1 MKTHEQD
8 EKFMELA
15 LEQARQA
22 LRLDEVPVG
31 AVIVRNGQVIAS
43 GYNLREANQDPSA
56 HAEMIAI
63 RAAAHRLGSWRLEET
78 RLYVTLEPCA
88 MCAGAVIQA
97 RIPELIFGAHDPKAG
112 AVGSLYNLLQDE
124 RFNHQVKV
132 RSGVLKQ
139 DCSQL
144 LRDFFQELRIQKDS

>member
-1 MKTHEQD
+1 
-8 EKFMELA
+8 
-15 LEQARQA
+15 
-22 LRLDEVPVG
+22 
-31 AVIVRNGQVIAS
+31 
-43 GYNLREANQDPSA
+43 
-56 HAEMIAI
+56 
-63 RAAAHRLGSWRLEET
+63 
-78 RLYVTLEPCA
+78 